1 MKFDNIY
8 VLAKGG
14 VCVYSGLPQDVKTHL
29 SECDIIC
36 NEFQVPI
43 ELLLKISSNGVNDNR
58 VKKLCTKTSEI
69 RKIIIQK
76 CNDETFPSFDGISF
90 KSKRFIAMD
99 FWNLLLRTMTYTFA
113 SQWKALFAQFIVIEI
128 MGFIGALFFSIEI
141 TKPNGCLYF
150 RSAFFD
156 STCTETVEKL
166 EEESLL
172 SQNIKFNF
180 AYISALILFELVM
193 TNLTF
198 STSVKIFLNEHQ
210 NGMCFKKS
218 FKLFCLIYY
227 KTY

>member
-8 VLAKGG
+8 VLAKSG
-14 VCVYSGLPQDVKTHL
+14 VCVYSGLPQDLKTHL

-43 ELLLKISSNGVNDNR
+43 EILLKISSNRINDNN
-58 VKKLCTKTSEI
+58 VQKLYTKTSEI

-76 CNDETFPSFDGISF
+76 CNDETFPSPDGIGF

-113 SQWKALFAQFIVIEI
+113 SQWKALFAQFIFIEI
-128 MGFIGALFFSIEI
+128 MGFMGAFFYDSEI
-141 TKPNGCLYF
+141 TKPNGCLDF
-150 RSAFFD
+150 SSAYFD
-156 STCTETVEKL
+156 STCTETVKKL

-180 AYISALILFELVM
+180 AFITALTFFELIV

-210 NGMCFKKS
+210 NGISFKKS
-218 FKLFCLIYY
+218 FKLFYLIYHKIY
-227 KTY
+227 